1 MSNDFEDDEC
11 TAVAS
16 RAELNAALAKQKQA
30 KTQRP
35 WIVIVSGG
43 GGVGKMFRLDQELV
57 IGRAPTASVRL
68 DEDGISRQHAKLVL
82 TTEGTVHIVDLESR
96 NGTFVNGERVSR
108 YALRDGDKIQIGDTT
123 ILKFSYQD
131 ALDEELQKNLYESA
145 TRDPLTKV
153 ANKKTFAEV
162 LEREVAFAD
171 RHQRPLSLAVFD
183 VDHFKK
189 VNDTYGH
196 PAGDYVLRTLAET
209 VGSQLRAE
217 DVLARV
223 GGEEFAIVLRDSAPH
238 EAAACAER
246 IRATVERTVFAVGG
260 KRIPVT
266 ISLGVATFARGVHE
280 RGVHLVSAADQ
291 LLYRAKQTGRNRVVA
306 ADARSAAPMQTA
318 VVGQA

>member
-108 YALRDGDKIQIGDTT
+108 YALRDGDKIQIGDH
-123 ILKFSYQD
+123 I
-131 ALDEELQKNLYESA
+131 
-145 TRDPLTKV
+145 
-153 ANKKTFAEV
+153 KKI
-162 LEREVAFAD
+162 
-171 RHQRPLSLAVFD
+171 
-183 VDHFKK
+183 
-189 VNDTYGH
+189 
-196 PAGDYVLRTLAET
+196 TLAE
-209 VGSQLRAE
+209 QL
-217 DVLARV
+217 
-223 GGEEFAIVLRDSAPH
+223 P
-238 EAAACAER
+238 
-246 IRATVERTVFAVGG
+246 
-260 KRIPVT
+260 K
-266 ISLGVATFARGVHE
+266 
-280 RGVHLVSAADQ
+280 
-291 LLYRAKQTGRNRVVA
+291 
-306 ADARSAAPMQTA
+306 
-318 VVGQA
+318 